1 MIPLPRASVL
11 AGVML
16 VGVALGVMGALLA
29 AGEVTTTL
37 KPATPIITVI
47 ALAVGI
53 PSVLGTLTILLSGRR
68 WATAVGALVVAI
80 GPGCLGALTAI
91 QVAAGV

>member
-16 VGVALGVMGALLA
+16 IGVALGVAGALFV
-29 AGEVTTTL
+29 AGEVSTTL
-37 KPATPIITVI
+37 KPAAVV

-53 PSVLGTLTILLSGRR
+53 PSLLGTLTILVSGRR

-80 GPGCLGALTAI
+80 GPGCLGALTAV

>member
-11 AGVML
+11 AAVMML
-16 VGVALGVMGALLA
+16 GVACGVTGALLL
-29 AGEVTTTL
+29 AGEV
-37 KPATPIITVI
+37 ATSIRPVTVI

-53 PSVLGTLTILLSGRR
+53 PSLLGTLTILLSGRR
-68 WATAVGALVVAI
+68 WTTAVGALVVAI
-80 GPGCLGALTAI
+80 GPGCLGALTAV